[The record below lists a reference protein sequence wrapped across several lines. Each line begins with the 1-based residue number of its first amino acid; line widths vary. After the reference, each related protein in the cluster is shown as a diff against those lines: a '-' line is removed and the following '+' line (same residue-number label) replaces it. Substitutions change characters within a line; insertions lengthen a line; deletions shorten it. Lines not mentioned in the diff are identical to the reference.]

1 MDLLLRRRSSAG
13 RHIHHHQRFKEQYTL
28 DTLSIGTHFTKRE
41 IQSIYRGFKQIRSYE
56 LPKITQYYVGQQDSC
71 YVGIDHQPDTTCSQ
85 QLQLI
90 SFEFNVQNGWTKS
103 PVSALNGSEALTCI
117 ENWTDEWASLSE
129 WSLGIRHIER
139 DLLPTVSSR
148 NDCYISA
155 RIELNT
161 VLLRGI
167 VIQQHTLIL
176 YSRHWI
182 KTTSGYLNFGVITCY
197 ELKNYTLQEGV
208 FLPPT
213 KFSQPMLPNEYL
225 LMLSS
230 MSRGSINEKLH
241 WIFNLYDVDRDGY
254 VTMRDMLELVSAV
267 YDMMHHC
274 TRTSRASAAI
284 SKDKEVIL
292 HEHVQRFFKKFD
304 PDEDGIITRDKFMEK
319 CLKDENI
326 IKSLAVLDTVM

>member
-182 KTTSGYLNFGVITCY
+182 KTTSGYLNFG
-197 ELKNYTLQEGV
+197 
-208 FLPPT
+208 
-213 KFSQPMLPNEYL
+213 EYL

>member
-1 MDLLLRRRSSAG
+1 MGLQETFLLQSILKRKASFFGLIARGSAGEELKMIVAEGWRKVGRGRRRRRWIDDEELVTRTKDVRKNIEMAEDKERRREKSG

-148 NDCYISA
+148 
-155 RIELNT
+155 
-161 VLLRGI
+161 
-167 VIQQHTLIL
+167 
-176 YSRHWI
+176 
-182 KTTSGYLNFGVITCY
+182 K
-197 ELKNYTLQEGV
+197 
-208 FLPPT
+208 
-213 KFSQPMLPNEYL
+213 
-225 LMLSS
+225 
-230 MSRGSINEKLH
+230 
-241 WIFNLYDVDRDGY
+241 
-254 VTMRDMLELVSAV
+254 
-267 YDMMHHC
+267 
-274 TRTSRASAAI
+274 
-284 SKDKEVIL
+284 
-292 HEHVQRFFKKFD
+292 
-304 PDEDGIITRDKFMEK
+304 
-319 CLKDENI
+319 
-326 IKSLAVLDTVM
+326 

>member
-148 NDCYISA
+148 NQINDKSCHFDCY
-155 RIELNT
+155 
-161 VLLRGI
+161 
-167 VIQQHTLIL
+167 VIQM
-176 YSRHWI
+176 
-182 KTTSGYLNFGVITCY
+182 KVITCY

>member
-1 MDLLLRRRSSAG
+1 MGLQETFLLQSILKRKASFFGLIARGSAGEELKMIVAEGWRKVGRGRRRRRWIDDEELVTRTKDVRKNIEMAEDKERRREKSG

-41 IQSIYRGFKQIRSYE
+41 IQSIYRGFKQI
-56 LPKITQYYVGQQDSC
+56 
-71 YVGIDHQPDTTCSQ
+71 
-85 QLQLI
+85 
-90 SFEFNVQNGWTKS
+90 
-103 PVSALNGSEALTCI
+103 
-117 ENWTDEWASLSE
+117 
-129 WSLGIRHIER
+129 
-139 DLLPTVSSR
+139 
-148 NDCYISA
+148 
-155 RIELNT
+155 
-161 VLLRGI
+161 
-167 VIQQHTLIL
+167 QQHTLIL

-182 KTTSGYLNFGVITCY
+182 KTTSGYLNFG
-197 ELKNYTLQEGV
+197 
-208 FLPPT
+208 
-213 KFSQPMLPNEYL
+213 EYL

>member
-41 IQSIYRGFKQIRSYE
+41 IQSIYRGFKQHCPSGV
-56 LPKITQYYVGQQDSC
+56 LGS
-71 YVGIDHQPDTTCSQ
+71 DTLKEIYC
-85 QLQLI
+85 QLFPQGNPTTYAHLV
-90 SFEFNVQNGWTKS
+90 FKTLDQNDFRLFKF
-103 PVSALNGSEALTCI
+103 
-117 ENWTDEWASLSE
+117 
-129 WSLGIRHIER
+129 WSK
-139 DLLPTVSSR
+139 LL
-148 NDCYISA
+148 
-155 RIELNT
+155 
-161 VLLRGI
+161 
-167 VIQQHTLIL
+167 
-176 YSRHWI
+176 
-182 KTTSGYLNFGVITCY
+182 LNFFI
-197 ELKNYTLQEGV
+197 LWAI
-208 FLPPT
+208 F
-213 KFSQPMLPNEYL
+213 EYL